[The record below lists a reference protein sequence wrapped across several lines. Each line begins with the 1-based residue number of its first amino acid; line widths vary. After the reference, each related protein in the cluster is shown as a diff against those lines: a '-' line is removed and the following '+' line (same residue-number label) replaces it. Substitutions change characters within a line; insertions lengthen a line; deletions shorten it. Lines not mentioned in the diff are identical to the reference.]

1 MSPTIAVT
9 HNGAS
14 NGASTNLIKG
24 KEIFFKRERK
34 GRQKKRENW
43 RTEKHR
49 EKRTRKARKKENEG
63 TGMFYSHFANFGVP
77 WYTDPFIAWNK
88 KYS

>member
-1 MSPTIAVT
+1 LVK
-9 HNGAS
+9 N
-14 NGASTNLIKG
+14 K
-24 KEIFFKRERK
+24 KRGTYHW
-34 GRQKKRENW
+34 GRQKEGRRERENW

-77 WYTDPFIAWNK
+77 
-88 KYS
+88 